1 MRLCSLGES
10 LGGVETLISHPATM
24 THAGYTQPERDAL
37 GITNGMVRISVGC
50 EDASDLVADLDQAL
64 EAVSAAVRR
73 GRRTKPR
80 RGRQCTTSRPAWPE
94 SSVRE
99 APHLAIV
106 LDRCARDL
114 PHALAYATGDQGLTY
129 GRLHEEVGRLAAV
142 LAGAG
147 LGAGDRAGLLLPDG
161 LDFVRGFFAVQRLG
175 AVPVALASGLPEESV
190 RRHLVAVRARVVLH
204 DGAALPLAPGLAPEV
219 RRIDLAAARRGAL
232 PTTPPPHVESGPADP
247 PHLQLTSGTT
257 GEPRAAMLTH
267 ANVMAYLRASL
278 EQCDMRPGDVLVGS
292 VPLHHPQGLL
302 RFVLGAPFYGCAAH
316 LVALSVPTIRLWFE
330 TIARVRGSVT
340 SAPDFAWRAA
350 ARLVDPQ
357 GLDLTCLRVATTGG
371 EPVRMSTIEAFER
384 RFAQPGLLRPGYGQA
399 EATLAV
405 TGVRPGE
412 ALRTDGDGLV
422 SCGRALPGV
431 EMRIVDPR
439 GEPLARGRN
448 RRDRAPRRRRSFRD
462 TSTTKRGRGP
472 SCATDGSTPAI
483 RERRPREGT
492 SSSSRAC
499 ASSSSGAEPRWRP
512 RRSKDRSTSFPEC
525 SVRRRSDCPNRTGV
539 ERVALVV
546 EVEVPREPSARHAG
560 ASGLGGGTAC
570 GGVRARRPAAGGS
583 RHACPSPPAAR

>member
-1 MRLCSLGES
+1 M
-10 LGGVETLISHPATM
+10 
-24 THAGYTQPERDAL
+24 
-37 GITNGMVRISVGC
+37 
-50 EDASDLVADLDQAL
+50 
-64 EAVSAAVRR
+64 
-73 GRRTKPR
+73 
-80 RGRQCTTSRPAWPE
+80 
-94 SSVRE
+94 
-99 APHLAIV
+99 
-106 LDRCARDL
+106 
-114 PHALAYATGDQGLTY
+114 
-129 GRLHEEVGRLAAV
+129 
-142 LAGAG
+142 
-147 LGAGDRAGLLLPDG
+147 LLPDG

-190 RRHLVAVRARVVLH
+190 RRHLAAVRARVVLH
-204 DGAALPLAPGLAPEV
+204 DGATLPLAPGLAPEV
-219 RRIDLAAARRGAL
+219 HRIDLGAARRGAL
-232 PTTPPPHVESGPADP
+232 PTTPPPHLESGPADLS
-247 PHLQLTSGTT
+247 HLQLTSGTT

-278 EQCDMRPGDVLVGS
+278 EQCGMRRGDVLVGS

-330 TIARVRGSVT
+330 TIARARGSVT

-412 ALRTDGDGLV
+412 ALRADGDRLV

-439 GEPLARGRN
+439 GEPLPVGATGEIALRGAQVFPGYFDDEAGTRAVLRN
-448 RRDRAPRRRRSFRD
+448 GWLHTGDSGSVDPEGYLFVKSRLRVLI
-462 TSTTKRGRGP
+462 KRGGATLAPQEIEGP
-472 SCATDGSTPAI
+472 VDLLPGVL
-483 RERRPREGT
+483 
-492 SSSSRAC
+492 
-499 ASSSSGAEPRWRP
+499 
-512 RRSKDRSTSFPEC
+512 RSAALGLPQPD
-525 SVRRRSDCPNRTGV
+525 GV

-546 EVEVPREPSARHAG
+546 EVEVPREPSALETMARAASAAARRAVG
-560 ASGLGGGTAC
+560 FAPDDLLLVAPGCLPLTSSGKVRYVDLRDMLASGALRNTKTLLWP
-570 GGVRARRPAAGGS
+570 RP
-583 RHACPSPPAAR
+583 